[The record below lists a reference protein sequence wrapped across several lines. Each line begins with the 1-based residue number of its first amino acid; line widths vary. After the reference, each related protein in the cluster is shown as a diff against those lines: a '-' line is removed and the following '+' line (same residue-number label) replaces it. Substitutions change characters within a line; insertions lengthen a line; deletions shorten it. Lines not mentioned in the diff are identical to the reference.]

1 MKNINETKTINNT
14 NEGDVTMKNN
24 TNFKGLTIKTRKQ
37 FDRIAH
43 DIFGARGGKGYKT
56 YQIIIDKEI
65 KQIKDKK
72 YDILNFDLNILP
84 QPWNKATNFLD
95 IKTSYIVEKILYSNI
110 KPNRKTGGTIVE
122 KNLQTAK
129 IERFTFDELH
139 IQCLTSDAA
148 SALFNTYKRF
158 LIKGQGESMLICLED
173 KHGQIIDI
181 CKKACNQAYMNYT
194 YIDKIIPRG
203 IFYRENGTLKK
214 GVYKYDLGAGDF
226 GYMCSSKSAIKK
238 QDILIYESA
247 DPKRTK
253 NRLNKICNGV
263 YDQLL
268 EMSSSEKTYLTIEE
282 ITKLAGRL
290 ALYMPPA
297 GLVDPEQYHLK
308 CVAVYTNKYKDNTEN
323 EYMDG
328 MHWGASESLADACNM
343 ICPDKY
349 KVLPGAC
356 VGVHAQDR
364 PYTANK
370 SMVEFMHRK
379 ELSMHL
385 QNTIKMTGEEP
396 IILIRGKVTKKQQ
409 QAFNEA
415 LINKKGPYRNKVI
428 IIADEDIKNP
438 IEEIDSLSD
447 MNALKTSWD
456 LNTKTNWHILKFV
469 HLKHGHNNAN
479 ISEQL
484 LDCMFLADYSRTMS
498 YMQNLITEKLN
509 EKIEYIKNIQ
519 STLKFNCNLDLQGG
533 LDLATKL
540 IGIAPEYILKYNQ
553 ALYRAWANTQM
564 ESAVKLAKEIKISV
578 TGQYLTACP
587 DKATKWHNTKL
598 LGIIDENG
606 MPYVEVICKAA
617 EKDAIERLIAIKYP
631 KMGPR
636 EFLKCKVITVKEYC
650 NRVNKASDLTDIE
663 KMYLKKDVSLMSDGM
678 IMIPSK
684 EILKKQAAGLDFD
697 IDSMSCFF
705 EKEIVNILWSTPML
719 AVDIESDNNIQKK
732 EDTQDSPLDKL
743 EHIIDEKTG
752 EKKFVLNS
760 KAGLLAYYSYC
771 INKNRSVGEVTIMNN
786 IFIQLFHMLNKKA
799 EPTKIEKKFAQQAF
813 VTIFSNSEVTVEKL
827 ENLDLLGREKGVGVS
842 KFAELK
848 TDIVDNI
855 PVHFITEDYCNK
867 FVNGCRCMSYGKDYI
882 PEALFLL
889 TDLQR
894 YYQENTIDA
903 AGNGKN
909 VNIAYDAND
918 SVKLK
923 SRISEFDLRI
933 NWEGKK
939 DCPFRGYSVSKDYF
953 HVIDSEQTNRKT
965 IKYYDAETKTNKEKI
980 IFELKDTTQKLREFA
995 LPKLQE
1001 IASVLKANQQDS
1013 CPQLSDKIDKIISD
1027 ARYNEIKAALYSLR
1041 AVYNVISDL
1050 RKNEIN
1056 SIFSGIKSDLSF
1068 EREMRQYVSRKYR
1081 PFYRALSNSIRI
1093 LLKDYSLEEKILLM
1107 QYISDRKMK
1116 EGTLIVDEA
1125 SNDFVHRTLPEE
1137 FLLYVTKEF
1146 GEIKVTKDDVIY
1158 YKDVKE
1164 GDILQFVNG
1173 IGTNKEGG
1181 KAITKANING
1191 EFIIGFERRKAYVV
1205 KSIESSVV
1213 VPEIDYS
1220 TRLLVTAENNW
1231 TQKAFGRNSENELSY
1246 IDQIMNEGF
1255 EIKLRSNQQSIEIYT
1270 SLCPIKYKS
1279 QTKLEDDMLYKD
1291 LKGTISKSITG
1302 FTSRHKKVALLIISN
1317 VEMMQQKVITETEEN
1332 VQAKTEVKSVYK
1344 GSGSLQAMKNSL
1356 NNQIIK
1362 DNLNDLNSKKE
1373 EDNKPLLT
1381 KRLFK
1386 LDNLNKESSVKKEV
1400 KSSLKETIKLSLGNL
1415 DNKKIIKNNL
1425 DEECTNL
1432 LVGHSSSLKERLKK
1446 LGTL

>member
-1 MKNINETKTINNT
+1 MKNINETKIINNT
-14 NEGDVTMKNN
+14 NEGDATMKNN

-158 LIKGQGESMLICLED
+158 LIKGRGESMLICLED

-194 YIDKIIPRG
+194 YIDKIVPRG

-226 GYMCSSKSAIKK
+226 GYQVSSKSAIKK
-238 QDILIYESA
+238 KDILIYESSN
-247 DPKRTK
+247 PEKTK
-253 NRLNKICNGV
+253 NRLNLVCNGV

-268 EMSSSEKTYLTIEE
+268 NSNSSKTYLTIEE

-297 GLVDPEQYHLK
+297 GLVNPEQYHLK
-308 CVAVYTNKYKDNTEN
+308 CVAVYTNKYKDNTGN
-323 EYMDG
+323 AYMDG
-328 MHWGASESLADACNM
+328 MHWGAAESLADACNM
-343 ICPDKY
+343 VCTNKY
-349 KVLPGAC
+349 KVLPDAC

-370 SMVEFMHRK
+370 SMVEFMYRK
-379 ELSMHL
+379 ELSIHL
-385 QNTIKMTGEEP
+385 RNTIKMTGEKP
-396 IILIRGKVTKKQQ
+396 IILIRGKVTKEQQ
-409 QAFNEA
+409 KLFNEA
-415 LINKKGPYRNKVI
+415 LISKKGPYRNKVI
-428 IIADEDIKNP
+428 IIADPDVKNP

-598 LGIIDENG
+598 LGIKLDENG
-606 MPYVEVICKAA
+606 MPNVEVICKAA

-636 EFLKCKVITVKEYC
+636 EFLKCKVITIKEYC

-663 KMYLKKDVSLMSDGM
+663 KMYLKKDVLLMSDGM
-678 IMIPSK
+678 IMIPSI

-827 ENLDLLGREKGVGVS
+827 ENPDLLGREKGVGVS

-1220 TRLLVTAENNW
+1220 TRLLVTAEDNW

-1255 EIKLRSNQQSIEIYT
+1255 EIKLKSDKKAIEVNT

-1279 QTKLEDDMLYKD
+1279 QTTLEDNMLYKD
-1291 LKGTISKSITG
+1291 LKGTISKSIMG
-1302 FTSRHKKVALLIISN
+1302 FTSRHKKVALLIVSN
-1317 VEMMQQKVITETEEN
+1317 VETMQQEEVEELEQKVITETKEN
-1332 VQAKTEVKSVYK
+1332 IQVKTEVKSVHK
-1344 GSGSLQAMKNSL
+1344 GSKLLQAMRNNL
-1356 NNQIIK
+1356 NNQNIEENKEVKKDKKPLTLMEKILAKYSNKASLFNEII
-1362 DNLNDLNSKKE
+1362 KKE
-1373 EDNKPLLT
+1373 EPKA
-1381 KRLFK
+1381 
-1386 LDNLNKESSVKKEV
+1386 KESSLLEKLRSAKG
-1400 KSSLKETIKLSLGNL
+1400 SSLQ
-1415 DNKKIIKNNL
+1415 
-1425 DEECTNL
+1425 
-1432 LVGHSSSLKERLKK
+1432 
-1446 LGTL
+1446 